1 MKLTSGVFWP
11 IPITLPVS
19 RDLAD
24 SIHADE
30 EVALVDAQSG
40 DVLAVMQVSEKYA
53 IDKPFEA
60 QHVYRTTDPQHP
72 GVAKVL
78 DQGDVNLAGRVRVLS
93 EGEYPVK
100 RSEEHPHELQS
111 LMRTSYTVFCLQKK
125 KTKDQ

>member
-1 MKLTSGVFWP
+1 
-11 IPITLPVS
+11 
-19 RDLAD
+19 
-24 SIHADE
+24 
-30 EVALVDAQSG
+30 
-40 DVLAVMQVSEKYA
+40 MQVSEKYA

-100 RSEEHPHELQS
+100 YPNLYIRPAEARVMFLEKVWSRVAAFQTRNPMHRSHEYLAKIAVEVS
-111 LMRTSYTVFCLQKK
+111 AGLFIHSEIGRASCRERLFWHVYI
-125 KTKDQ
+125 